1 MWKCFWL
8 GGDLAEK
15 IKEGE
20 REREMKWTVGKKKQP
35 LHNDKGAGTKHI
47 TLHFCH
53 IQLASNHTVE
63 KQQATEL

>member
-1 MWKCFWL
+1 MDSGK
-8 GGDLAEK
+8 
-15 IKEGE
+15 
-20 REREMKWTVGKKKQP
+20 KKKQP